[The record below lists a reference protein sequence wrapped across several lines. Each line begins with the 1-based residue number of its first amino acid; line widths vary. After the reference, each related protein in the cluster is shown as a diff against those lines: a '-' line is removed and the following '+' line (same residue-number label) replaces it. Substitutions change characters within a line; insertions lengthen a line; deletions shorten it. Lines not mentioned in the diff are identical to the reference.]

1 MSERENE
8 MSKMIEL
15 FEQLTGQPVPFK
27 KRTSVVARD
36 FFSKGPLG
44 CSQFN
49 EIMLVLGYDRVSQDF
64 FEYFFGEAIASRRQL
79 EEGVEK
85 FRKLAMLKFGNFK
98 FAFKRIS
105 VEQREMIEETFK
117 EFRFEQT
124 KLVRFTDRCKPLLE
138 IEEIKPEDAYY
149 LGYIVDEELRQKKK
163 KLRKGGQSTSEID
176 ARIER
181 MKEIR
186 SKGMR
191 NHETYLISDHIDVYI
206 ATSMRYRHEFVA
218 VSNFIRKLF
227 GHEKLR
233 KLNLRWYDPTQ
244 VYCRERIDKGL
255 SEGLMLKRAKCTIY
269 HAQEADTFGK
279 DSELATTLVQGKPVI
294 CFVPNLTDKKDFMRW
309 IENVLKLDNI
319 DALLNV
325 MKHYYPNGAWK
336 DKKVRN
342 WLEGKLSPPREE
354 VLAMIYQKAREM
366 YENRAKALK
375 EFHPLGLQVNLA
387 TGVAN
392 GVLVVRKVRE
402 CAELLYDVLV
412 QKLEFEIEELP
423 HIFVLREK
431 KTGSVY
437 RVVTKDALLT
447 NSFWNFYL
455 QEP

>member
-1 MSERENE
+1 
-8 MSKMIEL
+8 MSKMIKL
-15 FEQLTGQPVPFK
+15 FEQLTGQPIPFR
-27 KRTSVVARD
+27 KRSSLAALD
-36 FFSKGPLG
+36 FFSKGPLD

-49 EIMLVLGYDRVSQDF
+49 EIMLLLGYDRVSPDF
-64 FEYFFGEAIASRRQL
+64 FEYFFGKAITSPHQL
-79 EEGVEK
+79 EEGVER

-105 VEQREMIEETFK
+105 VKQGKMIEEAFK
-117 EFRFEQT
+117 EFRFDKT
-124 KLVRFTDRCKPLLE
+124 KLASFTQRRKPLLK
-138 IEEIKPEDAYY
+138 IEEIRPEDAYY
-149 LGYIVDEELRQKKK
+149 LGYIVEEQLRQE
-163 KLRKGGQSTSEID
+163 RKQLSKSGRSTSEID

-186 SKGMR
+186 SKGVR

-227 GHEKLR
+227 SHEKLQ

-255 SEGLMLKRAKCTIY
+255 GEGLMLKRAKCTIY
-269 HAQEADTFGK
+269 HAQESDTFGK
-279 DSELATTLVQGKPVI
+279 DSELATTLAQGKPVI
-294 CFVPNLTDKKDFMRW
+294 CFVPNLKDKKDFTKW
-309 IENVLKLDNI
+309 IENVLKLDNV
-319 DALLNV
+319 DALLNM

-336 DKKVRN
+336 DQKVRN
-342 WLEGKLSPPREE
+342 WLERKSGPRQEE
-354 VLAMIYQKAREM
+354 VFEMIYEKAREM
-366 YENRAKALK
+366 YEDRAKTLK
-375 EFHPLGLQVNLA
+375 EFHPLGLQANLT

-392 GVLVVRKVRE
+392 GVIVVRKVRE
-402 CAELLYDVLV
+402 CAELLHDVLAR
-412 QKLEFEIEELP
+412 KLEFEIEELP

-437 RVVTKDALLT
+437 RVVTKDPLLT

-455 QEP
+455 QES

>member
-1 MSERENE
+1 
-8 MSKMIEL
+8 MSKMIEQ

-27 KRTSVVARD
+27 KRTSLVALD
-36 FFSKGPLG
+36 FFSKGSLG

-49 EIMLVLGYDRVSQDF
+49 EIMLVLGYDRVSKDF
-64 FEYFFGEAIASRRQL
+64 FEYFFGEAVTSPRQL
-79 EEGVEK
+79 KEGVER

-105 VEQREMIEETFK
+105 VKQRKMIEEAFK
-117 EFRFEQT
+117 EFRFDET
-124 KLVRFTDRCKPLLE
+124 KLASFTQRRKPLLR
-138 IEEIKPEDAYY
+138 IGEIKPEDAYY
-149 LGYIVDEELRQKKK
+149 LGYIVEEQLRQE
-163 KLRKGGQSTSEID
+163 RKQLSKSGRSTSEID

-227 GHEKLR
+227 GHEKLQ

-255 SEGLMLKRAKCTIY
+255 GEGLMLKRAKCTIY
-269 HAQEADTFGK
+269 HAQESDTFGK
-279 DSELATTLVQGKPVI
+279 DSELATTLAQGKPVI
-294 CFVPNLTDKKDFMRW
+294 CFVPNLEDKKDFTKW
-309 IENVLKLDNI
+309 IENVLKLDNV
-319 DALLNV
+319 DALLNI

-336 DKKVRN
+336 DQKVRN
-342 WLEGKLSPPREE
+342 WLERKSSPRQEE
-354 VLAMIYQKAREM
+354 VFGMIYEKAREM
-366 YENRAKALK
+366 YENRAKTLK
-375 EFHPLGLQVNLA
+375 EFHPLGLQANLT

-392 GVLVVRKVRE
+392 GVIVVRKVRE
-402 CAELLYDVLV
+402 CAELLHDVLA

-437 RVVTKDALLT
+437 RVVTKDPLLT